1 MRDWGPALEKNSRFV
16 EYFPAVQ
23 TNLLAVEL
31 DHPPLNTVTGQL
43 HMQLRDTDCPLQ
55 CPVPCSQRVSV
66 SRSAVL
72 VCQLVGSAIVR
83 HWLACV
89 AVSCSLLAI
98 VRRLVSWLWQFGWY

>member
-43 HMQLRDTDCPLQ
+43 LSFVTLTAQ
-55 CPVPCSQRVSV
+55 CPVPRSQRVS
-66 SRSAVL
+66 R
-72 VCQLVGSAIVR
+72 
-83 HWLACV
+83 
-89 AVSCSLLAI
+89 
-98 VRRLVSWLWQFGWY
+98 